1 MISIVFSFSSHNNKV
16 QFKPLDGEVKL
27 YSDVEWAW
35 QNKQHVLGLGARKSR
50 SRKHNQLVV
59 APMRDGE
66 SRAARG
72 RRAATAALSI
82 DLVESGRR

>member
-1 MISIVFSFSSHNNKV
+1 MLFLFLSYSNKV

-50 SRKHNQLVV
+50 SRKHSQLVV

-82 DLVESGRR
+82 DLVEPRRR